1 MSGQENLQV
10 IEKQE
15 ILRTLDDLKVFF
27 QEYQTL
33 MDNAWESDSLEEE
46 SGRIL
51 TEHRA
56 MTANGNHVIVRT
68 GMVTVLLRYLLGK
81 IKDDNLVFHL
91 TGQDNAVPEE
101 KDQQFEEFSNHLR
114 SLNDVLEQ
122 RIGRIFKL
130 ARHASGG
137 TGQRLHLLLG
147 PIASLFKGI
156 VRQDWEDV
164 DLVMNHINVVTT
176 SRQSH
181 ELVEHIGRMV
191 RSIYNSLKD
200 ISADYSVESFSH
212 VSNEIPDAIDKINS
226 VILEM
231 ENIANRNLDI
241 LEDLSG
247 WLNEDKK
254 KLESSISA
262 LNDCE
267 TELTALM
274 TEDPAAG
281 KDISE
286 VKGILESEVRAP
298 LETFNETLDKSHDI
312 YMTLF
317 ANQSFQDLSGQTLK
331 RVITFIEGLEYQ
343 LIQVIAKQGGGQDVP
358 PPKEVGN
365 EDTQMGADANDRLNQ
380 EKVDSLLGELGF

>member
-15 ILRTLDDLKVFF
+15 VLRTLDDLKVFF

-33 MDNAWESDSLEEE
+33 MDNAWESESLGDE
-46 SGRIL
+46 SARIL
-51 TEHRA
+51 SEHRVKA
-56 MTANGNHVIVRT
+56 ANGNHVIART

-81 IKDDNLVFHL
+81 IKDDSLVFHL
-91 TGQDNAVPEE
+91 PGQENAVPEE
-101 KDQQFEEFSNHLR
+101 KDQQFEDFSRHLR
-114 SLNDVLEQ
+114 SLNDVLEH

-130 ARHASGG
+130 ARRASGG
-137 TGQRLHLLLG
+137 TGPRLHLLLG

-191 RSIYNSLKD
+191 RSIYNSLKE
-200 ISADYSVESFSH
+200 ISADYPIESLSD
-212 VSNEIPDAIDKINS
+212 VSSEIPDAIDKINS

-254 KLESSISA
+254 KLENSISA
-262 LNDCE
+262 LNECE
-267 TELTALM
+267 SELAALKE
-274 TEDPAAG
+274 EDPAAG
-281 KDISE
+281 KVISE
-286 VKGILESEVRAP
+286 VQGILESKIRAP
-298 LETFNETLDKSHDI
+298 LETFGETLDKSHDI
-312 YMTLF
+312 YMDLF

-343 LIQVIAKQGGGQDVP
+343 LIQVIAKQGGD
-358 PPKEVGN
+358 KEVLVPKIVR
-365 EDTQMGADANDRLNQ
+365 DDDAHQGADAKGRLSQ